1 MRYQGK
7 ITGWQDDRGFGFV
20 AQNSTG
26 EKAFAH
32 INAFVQRGRRPADG
46 DIVTYALTVDRMQRK
61 RAEGIRFLGEE
72 TSRKA
77 PAAKGTMGTT
87 GTVCTAIFC
96 GMLGVA
102 ALQGWL
108 PSSVAAL
115 YLGLSCIAFL
125 AYGRDKAAAKAN
137 RHRTA
142 ESTLLLLGLAGG
154 WPGALLAQRVFRHK
168 SAKVAFQTA
177 FRFTVMLNCCALA
190 LLLWPPARALLRSML
205 TS

>member
-26 EKAFAH
+26 DKAFVH

-46 DIVTYALTVDRMQRK
+46 DIVTYAVTVDRMQRT
-61 RAEGIRFLGEE
+61 RAERIRFLGEE
-72 TSRKA
+72 TSHKA
-77 PAAKGTMGTT
+77 PAAKGLT
-87 GTVCTAIFC
+87 GAVCTAIFC
-96 GMLGVA
+96 SLLGVA
-102 ALQGWL
+102 VLQGWL
-108 PSSVAAL
+108 PRSVAAL
-115 YLGLSCIAFL
+115 YLGLSCMAFL